1 MNLSVTVAETYGG
14 DKLVVIPVRTVEILE
29 EEDHASVEPY
39 EELDVAVDIL
49 PLLLL
54 LGKR

>member
-1 MNLSVTVAETYGG
+1 VTVAETYGG
-14 DKLVVIPVRTVEILE
+14 DKLVEIPVRTDEILE
-29 EEDHASVEPY
+29 EEDHASVAPC

-49 PLLLL
+49 LLL